1 MTLSDRTIPM
11 PMNRNLVIA
20 SSVVLFHVAAL
31 WALQTGLLRRAM
43 EVIVPVEIFSEFIEP
58 PAPKINP
65 PPPTPPAPVKQAV
78 AKAPAPA
85 RAPAPQPLAILDPT
99 PEPQAPTGVVTT
111 VPPAPETAVV
121 APVVAAA
128 AVPPAPPKL
137 ELPSSDADYLNNP
150 KPAYPPIS
158 KRLREEGTVVINV
171 LVGVD
176 GRPQNGDIKK
186 SSGFDRLDQAA
197 YAAVMNWRF
206 VPGKRNGVATAMP
219 YDVPVKFN
227 LK

>member
-1 MTLSDRTIPM
+1 M
-11 PMNRNLVIA
+11 
-20 SSVVLFHVAAL
+20 
-31 WALQTGLLRRAM
+31 
-43 EVIVPVEIFSEFIEP
+43 
-58 PAPKINP
+58 
-65 PPPTPPAPVKQAV
+65 
-78 AKAPAPA
+78 
-85 RAPAPQPLAILDPT
+85 
-99 PEPQAPTGVVTT
+99 
-111 VPPAPETAVV
+111 V

-128 AVPPAPPKL
+128 VAPPAPPKL

-150 KPAYPPIS
+150 KPAYPIIS
-158 KRLREEGTVVINV
+158 KRLHEEGTVVISV

-197 YAAVMNWRF
+197 YEAVMKWRF
-206 VPGKRNGVATAMP
+206 VPGKRNGVVTAMP